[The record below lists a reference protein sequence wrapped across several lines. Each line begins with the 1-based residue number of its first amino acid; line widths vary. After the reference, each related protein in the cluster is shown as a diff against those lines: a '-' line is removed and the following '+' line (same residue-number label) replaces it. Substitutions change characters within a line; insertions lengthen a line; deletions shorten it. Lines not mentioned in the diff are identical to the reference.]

1 MSNSSHNTFNFT
13 RDYEYSIQ
21 MNRWFL
27 KPIGAWPC
35 VTNTSR
41 TERLFA
47 KLLSLTCHTLI
58 TITIVPCFLFIL
70 IEDTTMEQRMNAIGP
85 LSHYLM
91 GELNYC
97 FLMIKTNDILY
108 CVRHVEQD
116 WKNVKRTSDRESML
130 KSAKLGR
137 SIACI
142 AAVCMHTGVFSY
154 ELITGFH
161 KVTFYVGNQSYMTYP
176 LPCTWYS
183 KLDVRFSPLNEIV
196 LVIQFVAGFIVNSIT
211 IGACALGAVL
221 AMHACGQLNMVMSKL
236 DNLVD
241 TKDQEEKV
249 AQKKLGFIVEHHLRT
264 LSLVWNIENIMN
276 LICLVELVGCT
287 FNMCMLGYYMLTEKS
302 KDKVVSYGI
311 LYVSMTFNIFIFC
324 YIGEMLTEQCKKVGE
339 KVYMTEWYRL
349 PTRTALDLVMI
360 ISRSSVVIKITA
372 GKFIDISIATFGD
385 VFKTSFA
392 YFNMIRTVAM

>member
-264 LSLVWNIENIMN
+264 LRYL
-276 LICLVELVGCT
+276 C
-287 FNMCMLGYYMLTEKS
+287 
-302 KDKVVSYGI
+302 
-311 LYVSMTFNIFIFC
+311 
-324 YIGEMLTEQCKKVGE
+324 
-339 KVYMTEWYRL
+339 
-349 PTRTALDLVMI
+349 
-360 ISRSSVVIKITA
+360 IT
-372 GKFIDISIATFGD
+372 
-385 VFKTSFA
+385 V
-392 YFNMIRTVAM
+392 